1 MAYNGSLGVANNQP
15 DGQAGGRCGC
25 PFFLLNCFLSKPQ
38 NITSVVGEFCRPLL
52 NSEKNSECPYSIDVV
67 VLVMSLFSAN
77 LKSKLYVLVRVFEAE
92 QLSDLMLV

>member
-52 NSEKNSECPYSIDVV
+52 NSENSEPLEHFKIFTFYIIEKIFFDIKNWR
-67 VLVMSLFSAN
+67 N
-77 LKSKLYVLVRVFEAE
+77 LR
-92 QLSDLMLV
+92 